1 LIVVANEKNASPTWI
16 DVKAALLNFDRAGLL
31 GLVQDLYSGSKDN
44 QAFLHARLSLGQ
56 DQLNPYKAM
65 ILNWISPDLMRDQ
78 PVSVSKAKKAIA
90 DYKRAIGQPEGLVE
104 LSIFYCEEAFNFLE
118 SCGMEDESYFLALIR
133 MYRQALKFVSSL
145 APDARADYVDRLNK
159 LRSRGRRV
167 GWGVEDELNSLWY
180 AAELDGH
187 QSE

>member
-1 LIVVANEKNASPTWI
+1 
-16 DVKAALLNFDRAGLL
+16 
-31 GLVQDLYSGSKDN
+31 
-44 QAFLHARLSLGQ
+44 
-56 DQLNPYKAM
+56 
-65 ILNWISPDLMRDQ
+65 MRDQ
-78 PVSVSKAKKAIA
+78 PISVSKAKKAIA

-118 SCGMEDESYFLALIR
+118 SCGMEDESYFRALIR

-145 APDARADYVDRLNK
+145 APDARADYVDRLNQ
-159 LRSRGRRV
+159 LRSRGRHV

-180 AAELDGH
+180 AAELDRH